1 MATELGHVMSRRE
14 YGEGSFYQRADG
26 RWAGTIELGWK
37 PDGTRHRKTFSAT
50 TKAEALRKF
59 NEAKKTADLWGAN
72 PTRQMTVQQWFD
84 EWLDDICAPR
94 VKPKTLDGYRSK
106 AKLINQAIG
115 RVKLGDVTPAHV
127 RAMNKHAGSG
137 GRSSTS
143 ALGAHRLLRK
153 AMEDA
158 RREGLISMNP
168 CDLVDAPRKAVFEP
182 RPLTALEAQQFLR
195 SVQDD
200 PYAARWALAL
210 LYGMRQGEVLG
221 LTWDNIDFENKAIHL
236 QWQLQR
242 VTWRH
247 GCTPKCSYKH
257 AGNCPDRYFDIPAGL
272 EHRLLEGAYIL
283 TRPKR
288 NKKRMVPMIPFVEAA
303 LRLRLA
309 QTVGRP
315 NPHNLVFGHPD
326 GQPRDHTK
334 DHKLWHEALDAAGL
348 PSIRLHDAR
357 HTAATLLLEAGVD
370 ITIIQTIL
378 GHSDVVMTRHYQF
391 ASLALTRAAI
401 EGMAEQFT
409 T

>member
-1 MATELGHVMSRRE
+1 MGRRE

-26 RWAGTIELGWK
+26 RWAGSIELGWK
-37 PDGTRHRKTFSAT
+37 PDGTRHRKTFTAK
-50 TKAEALRKF
+50 TKAEALKRMS
-59 NEAKKTADLWGAN
+59 EAKKTADVWGAN
-72 PTRQMTVQQWFD
+72 PNRQMTVQQWFD

-106 AKLINQAIG
+106 VKTINETIG
-115 RVKLGDVTPAHV
+115 RLRLGDVTPAHV
-127 RAMNKHAGSG
+127 RAMNKHAASG

-143 ALGAHRLLRK
+143 ALHAHRLLRK

-168 CDLVDAPRKAVFEP
+168 CDLVDAPRKAVFEAQ
-182 RPLTALEAQQFLR
+182 PLNAAQAKKFLR
-195 SVQDD
+195 HVQDD

-221 LTWDNIDFENKAIHL
+221 LTWDNVDFENHTIHL

-242 VTWRH
+242 MTWKH
-247 GCTPKCSYKH
+247 GCSPQCDAKLGVLCADK
-257 AGNCPDRYFDIPAGL
+257 YFDIPAGM
-272 EHRLLEGAYIL
+272 EHKLLEGAYIL

-288 NKKRMVPMIPFVEAA
+288 DKKRMVPMIPFVEAA

-309 QTVGRP
+309 QSVGKP
-315 NPHNLVFGHPD
+315 NPHNLVFPHPD
-326 GQPRDHTK
+326 GQPRDKTK
-334 DHKLWHEALDAAGL
+334 DHKMWHSTLEAAGL

-357 HTAATLLLEAGVD
+357 HTAATLLMEAGVD
-370 ITIIQTIL
+370 ISIIQAIL

-391 ASLALTRAAI
+391 VSLALARAAI
-401 EGMAEQFT
+401 EGLAGQIT
-409 T
+409 AD